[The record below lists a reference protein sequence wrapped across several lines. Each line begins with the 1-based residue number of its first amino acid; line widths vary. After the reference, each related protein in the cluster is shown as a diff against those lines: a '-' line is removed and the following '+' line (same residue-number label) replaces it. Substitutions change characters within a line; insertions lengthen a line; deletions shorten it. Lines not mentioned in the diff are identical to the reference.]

1 MSEIVPV
8 GETKP
13 EKVVTDVEEF
23 LGISLEKE
31 LIGISLRKILTIS
44 KVLDIVKVPY
54 TPSFVVGVINLRGEI
69 IPILSLKQILNL
81 SETQEPTRIV
91 VLDSSHGKAGVL
103 VDSIVGVVRVP
114 QEKFEPNPLIGRYSV
129 YVSHVAQTEFG
140 LMEILDVERIMNSVV
155 SKE

>member
-13 EKVVTDVEEF
+13 EKALTEVEEF
-23 LGISLEKE
+23 LGISIEKE

-54 TPSFVVGVINLRGEI
+54 TPSFIVGVINLRGEI
-69 IPILSLKQILNL
+69 IPILSLKQILGL
-81 SETQEPTRIV
+81 PETQEPTRIV
-91 VLDSSHGKAGVL
+91 VLDSDHGKAGVL
-103 VDSIVGVVRVP
+103 VDSIVGVIRIP

-129 YVSHVAQTEFG
+129 YVSHVAQTEYG
-140 LMEILDVERIMNSVV
+140 LIEILDVDRIMDSVV
-155 SKE
+155 KKD

>member
-13 EKVVTDVEEF
+13 EKIVTDVEEF

>member
-13 EKVVTDVEEF
+13 EKALTEVEEF
-23 LGISLEKE
+23 LGISIEKE

-54 TPSFVVGVINLRGEI
+54 TPGFIVGVINLRGEI
-69 IPILSLKQILNL
+69 IPILSLKQILGL
-81 SETQEPTRIV
+81 PETQEPTRIV
-91 VLDSSHGKAGVL
+91 VLDSDHGKAGVL
-103 VDSIVGVVRVP
+103 VDSIVGVIRIP

-129 YVSHVAQTEFG
+129 YVSHVAQTEYG
-140 LMEILDVERIMNSVV
+140 LIEILDVDRIMDSVV
-155 SKE
+155 KKD